1 MNSVIAFTDSTIL
14 HLQRLGR
21 WLRKKRRLS
30 LRIRLA
36 LWSALL
42 VLLLSFVLLLF
53 INWVAISTFPR
64 IVRGNLSP
72 QTRAAHVGQSGNVSP
87 QLAAYLR
94 DRRTTN
100 PLEDALLLELRS
112 ISLIGLGLVAIIG
125 GASAYFVAGL
135 TLRPV
140 RKVSKAAQ
148 RISAN
153 TLNTRLALD
162 GPRDEVKE
170 LADTFDAMLG
180 RLEQTF
186 DQQSRFVGDVAH
198 ELRTPLASLR
208 TNLEVVTTD
217 ENATLDDY
225 REMANTQERAL
236 TRLESVV
243 ADLLI
248 LAKSEQPLAH
258 TDVSLVSLM
267 EEVFSGLAHKA
278 NERHVKLSLINAS
291 EIVIPGNETL
301 LARVFSNLI
310 ENGINYN
317 LAGGDVSVMIDRKE
331 DWAVVNIADT
341 GVGIAPETQ
350 THIFDRFYRV
360 DSSRSR
366 YNGGTGLGLSLVTAI
381 VQQHGGQVGVTST
394 PNAGSTFTVLLPL
407 SQAKNL

>member
-1 MNSVIAFTDSTIL
+1 MSFMTTLAVLPVS
-14 HLQRLGR
+14 HLQRLGH

-36 LWSALL
+36 LWSGLL

-53 INWVAISTFPR
+53 INWVALSAFPR

-72 QTRAAHVGQSGNVSP
+72 QIRAAYARQPGNIPP
-87 QLAAYLR
+87 QLVGYLR

-112 ISLIGLGLVAIIG
+112 ISLIGLGFVAIIG
-125 GASAYFVAGL
+125 GASAYFVAGF

-162 GPRDEVKE
+162 GPNDEVKE

-208 TNLEVVTTD
+208 TNLEVVTAD

-243 ADLLI
+243 ADLLM

-258 TDVSLVSLM
+258 IDVSLVSLM

-278 NERHVKLSLINAS
+278 SERHIKLSLINTT

-317 LAGGDVSVMIDRKE
+317 LAGGDVSVTIDRKE
-331 DWAVVNIADT
+331 GWAVVNIADT

-366 YNGGTGLGLSLVTAI
+366 HNGGTGLGLSLVTAI

-394 PNAGSTFTVLLPL
+394 PNAGSTFNVLLPL
-407 SQAKNL
+407 SQAKIS